1 MDPSALIVAAALS
14 GALSVL
20 IAAVAGALW
29 TARRLRSIRID
40 PAAETV
46 EWPSAPPRAT
56 WRPAPVQHAYRVIVV
71 LDIERFSRPHWD
83 DHIRVHARRALRQAL
98 LQAFYNS
105 GIPLHGH
112 WIISDTGDGLLVLVE
127 PAVGTAN
134 VLRALLDRLA
144 DGLVVHNR
152 LAVPVAQLRVRV
164 VLHAGHV
171 MLDDEMAVGE
181 QVTHAFRLL
190 DADSLRHRL
199 SRSREPLVVAVS
211 QHVYE
216 QVVRQRPLGLDP
228 DDFEP
233 LHFQVKE
240 TSAEAWVHV
249 RGGRIPANVSHLPF
263 PSDRLPEWV
272 S

>member
-1 MDPSALIVAAALS
+1 MEPSALIVAAALS

-20 IAAVAGALW
+20 TAAVVLW
-29 TARRLRSIRID
+29 TARRLRATRPD
-40 PAAETV
+40 
-46 EWPSAPPRAT
+46 SAPADSPGWPHAAPRAS
-56 WRPAPVQHAYRVIVV
+56 WHPAPVQQAYRVIIV
-71 LDIERFSRPHWD
+71 LDIEQFSRPHWD
-83 DHIRVHARRALRQAL
+83 DHIRVHTRRALRLALVQAL
-98 LQAFYNS
+98 YNS
-105 GIPLHGH
+105 GIPLHGQSVV
-112 WIISDTGDGLLVLVE
+112 SDTGDGLLVLVE

-144 DGLVVHNR
+144 DGLADHNR
-152 LAVPVAQLRVRV
+152 LAVPVAQLRIRA

-171 MLDDEMAVGE
+171 MLDDEVAVGE

-228 DDFEP
+228 DDFE
-233 LHFQVKE
+233 LLRFRVKE

-249 RGGRIPANVSHLPF
+249 RDGRIPENISRLPLS
-263 PSDRLPEWV
+263 PDRLPEWV